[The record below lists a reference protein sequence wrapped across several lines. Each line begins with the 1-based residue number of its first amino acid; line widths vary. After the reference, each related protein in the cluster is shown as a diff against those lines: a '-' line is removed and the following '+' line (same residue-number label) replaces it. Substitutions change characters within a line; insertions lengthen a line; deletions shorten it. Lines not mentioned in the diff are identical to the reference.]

1 MNSKTRQLLVI
12 ILVLVALVL
21 PIPTYAKQAP
31 PDQQPLP
38 SLPDLAFKLGSSRG
52 GAVLLLVNQGNASA
66 QQFTVTVKTYNP
78 YANSPI
84 NHSVAINQLGAGK
97 TYTVGFV
104 SDFQLPDSPCFEAR
118 ADVYLTVAETNE
130 NNNKLISSGPVV
142 LPCYVTWT

>member
-52 GAVLLLVNQGNASA
+52 GAVLLLVNQGNAPA
-66 QQFTVTVKTYNP
+66 QPFTVTV
-78 YANSPI
+78 
-84 NHSVAINQLGAGK
+84 
-97 TYTVGFV
+97 
-104 SDFQLPDSPCFEAR
+104 
-118 ADVYLTVAETNE
+118 
-130 NNNKLISSGPVV
+130 
-142 LPCYVTWT
+142 